1 VKSLWQDVRYGWRL
15 LVHQPGFTAAAILTL
30 GLGIGAN
37 TALFSVIHA
46 VLLKPLPYADAD
58 RIMMVWS
65 NNLSKGWDS
74 FAVSCPDFLDWK
86 QRSTTFERLVA
97 LREQSLALTGEGE
110 PERLDGLLASAGFF
124 ELSGVRP
131 RLGRGFRPEEY
142 EEGKNRVVVLNHAFW
157 KRHFAASPEAL
168 RETLLLNGEAHA
180 VVGVLPEGI
189 RIPTGAE
196 LLAPLAFSPEQ
207 MSHRGS
213 RSFVVMGKLKP
224 GATAESAQQE
234 ISAISADLAKQYPDS
249 DTGWGAAVHPLYDE
263 VVGEVRPALVA
274 LFAAVGFVLLIACG
288 NVTNLLLAHGS
299 SRQKEIALRAAVGA
313 GQGRLVR
320 QLLTESVLLALG
332 GGGLGLLLGGWGIDL
347 LRVLKPASLP
357 RIQELGMNSTV
368 LLFTLG
374 LSLLTGLIVGV
385 TPAFLISRSNLHD
398 VLKEGGRG
406 PSRLRQRLRGA
417 LVVSQVALSL
427 VLLVGAGLQIR
438 SFMRLMVVDPG
449 FDATNAL
456 TFRVSLPQQKYAPGE
471 ARSDFYRRAL
481 ESVRALPGVKA
492 AAGVNPLPFGGD
504 DLIYSVE
511 VEGRPSPAGQNPSAN
526 WYSISPDYLRTMGI
540 PIVKGRGF
548 TDRDARGAPRVA
560 LINETMA
567 RKVFPGEDPIGQRIS
582 MGVDP
587 ESMREIVG
595 VVRDVKHYGLE
606 SGTTMQMYEPFL
618 QNPSGGMTFVLRAG
632 SNPGSL
638 APAARRAV
646 FALDADLPVFQVQTL
661 ESLISDSFA
670 QRRFNTVL
678 IGLFALVALVL
689 AAVGI
694 YGVVAY
700 SVAQRTQE
708 LGVRMALGA
717 QRSHIFGM
725 VLRQAMG
732 LVTSGVIAGLAG
744 AALLIRFIAHLLYGI
759 GPFDAMTFS
768 MTPLI
773 VAAVALLAAYLPAR
787 RATRVDPAV
796 ALRCE

>member
-1 VKSLWQDVRYGWRL
+1 
-15 LVHQPGFTAAAILTL
+15 
-30 GLGIGAN
+30 
-37 TALFSVIHA
+37 
-46 VLLKPLPYADAD
+46 
-58 RIMMVWS
+58 
-65 NNLSKGWDS
+65 
-74 FAVSCPDFLDWK
+74 
-86 QRSTTFERLVA
+86 
-97 LREQSLALTGEGE
+97 
-110 PERLDGLLASAGFF
+110 
-124 ELSGVRP
+124 
-131 RLGRGFRPEEY
+131 
-142 EEGKNRVVVLNHAFW
+142 
-157 KRHFAASPEAL
+157 
-168 RETLLLNGEAHA
+168 
-180 VVGVLPEGI
+180 
-189 RIPTGAE
+189 
-196 LLAPLAFSPEQ
+196 
-207 MSHRGS
+207 
-213 RSFVVMGKLKP
+213 
-224 GATAESAQQE
+224 
-234 ISAISADLAKQYPDS
+234 
-249 DTGWGAAVHPLYDE
+249 
-263 VVGEVRPALVA
+263 
-274 LFAAVGFVLLIACG
+274 
-288 NVTNLLLAHGS
+288 
-299 SRQKEIALRAAVGA
+299 
-313 GQGRLVR
+313 
-320 QLLTESVLLALG
+320 
-332 GGGLGLLLGGWGIDL
+332 

>member
-1 VKSLWQDVRYGWRL
+1 MKSLWQDVRYGFRL
-15 LVHQPGFTAAAILTL
+15 LVHQPGFTTAAILTL

-74 FAVSCPDFLDWK
+74 FAVSPPDFLDFK
-86 QRSTTFERLVA
+86 KRSRRFETMVAFQSESLV
-97 LREQSLALTGEGE
+97 LTGDAE
-110 PERLDGLLASAGFF
+110 PERLDGMLTTEGFF
-124 ELSGVRP
+124 ELSGVQPAR
-131 RLGRGFRPEEY
+131 GRGFRPEEFG
-142 EEGKNRVVVLNHAFW
+142 EGKNRVVVLSHGLW
-157 KRHFAASPEAL
+157 KRRFGSNPEVL
-168 RETLLLNGEAHA
+168 QKSLLLNGEPYA
-180 VVGVLPEGI
+180 VVGVLPEQF
-189 RIPTGAE
+189 RIPMGAD
-196 LLAPLAFSPEQ
+196 LLAPLGFSDERLA
-207 MSHRGS
+207 HRGS
-213 RSFVVMGKLKP
+213 RNLVVMGKLRP
-224 GATAESAQQE
+224 GGTVSGARAEVSGIAES
-234 ISAISADLAKQYPDS
+234 LAKQYPDA
-249 DTGWGAAVHPLYDE
+249 DTGWGATVNPLYE
-263 VVGEVRPALVA
+263 QIVGGVRPALVA

-332 GGGLGLLLGGWGIDL
+332 GGGLGLLLGGWGVDL
-347 LRVLKPASLP
+347 LRALKPAGLP
-357 RIQELGMNSTV
+357 RIQELGMNPTV

-374 LSLLTGLIVGV
+374 LSLLTGLVVGV

-406 PSRLRQRLRGA
+406 PSRLRQRLRGL

-438 SFMRLMVVDPG
+438 SFMQLMAVNPG

-456 TFRVSLPQQKYAPGE
+456 TFRVSLPGQKYAAGE
-471 ARSDFYRRAL
+471 PRSDFYRRTL
-481 ESVRALPGVKA
+481 ESARALPGVKA
-492 AAGVNPLPFGGD
+492 VAAVNPLPFGGD

-526 WYSISPDYLRTMGI
+526 WYSISSDYLQTMGI

-548 TDRDARGAPRVA
+548 TEHDAPGAPRVA

-567 RKVFPGEDPIGQRIS
+567 RKVFPGEDPIGRRIS
-582 MGVDP
+582 MGIDP

-595 VVRDVKHYGLE
+595 IVRDVKHYGLE
-606 SGTTMQMYEPFL
+606 SQVTMQMYEPFL
-618 QNPSGGMTFVLRAG
+618 QNPSEGMTFVLRSDA
-632 SNPGSL
+632 NPGSL

-646 FALDADLPVFQVQTL
+646 FALDRDLPVSQVQTL
-661 ESLISDSFA
+661 ESLISDSSS

-717 QRSHIFGM
+717 QKSHIFGM

-732 LVTSGVIAGLAG
+732 LVTSGVIVGLAG
-744 AALLIRFIAHLLYGI
+744 AALLIRFIAHLLYGV
-759 GPFDAMTFS
+759 GPFDAMTFFV
-768 MTPLI
+768 TPLI
-773 VAAVALLAAYLPAR
+773 LAAVALLASYLPAR